1 MKELVREVQAAEEE
15 LLMGNVILYPTDTV
29 WGIGCDATDAKAVQK
44 IFKIKER
51 DTSKAMIILVA
62 DEKML
67 AEYVEDVPESF
78 SKMLNEQT
86 RPTTYIFPKSKN
98 LPDALTGEGGSIA
111 VRIVDDEFC
120 RRLMRQIDH
129 PLVSTSANLSGGKSP
144 ATFAE
149 IDEELK
155 KRVDHVVRW
164 RQEET
169 ETAQPSRIVKIL
181 PGGGTETIRE

>member
-1 MKELVREVQAAEEE
+1 MKDLVREVQAAEEE

-29 WGIGCDATDAKAVQK
+29 WGLGCDATDKKAIDK

-67 AEYVEDVPESF
+67 REYVEDVPDAF
-78 SKMLNEQT
+78 NKLLDEQT
-86 RPTTYIFPKSKN
+86 KPTTYIFPKGKN
-98 LPDALTGEGGSIA
+98 LPENLTGEDGSIA
-111 VRIVDDEFC
+111 IRIVKDEFC
-120 RRLMRQIDH
+120 HKLIRQIDH
-129 PLVSTSANLSGGKSP
+129 PLVSTSANLSGGQSP

-155 KRVDHVVRW
+155 SRVDHIVRW
-164 RQEET
+164 RQDET
-169 ETAQPSRIVKIL
+169 ETAQPSRIIKIN
-181 PGGGTETIRE
+181 PNGDTETIRE